1 MLSKTSPLG
10 NFLPTGTLLTFEM
23 VLPSIYN
30 NGECSHVY
38 VMMIH
43 FLLFLCAIFC
53 FFFHFTHSFHG
64 LHSNLYY
71 GFVTPTGL
79 SVLKSGLLDVV
90 VPKDHMFR
98 LTIISATVFLAIV
111 VSNHRITNC
120 LFRQNTKT

>member
-1 MLSKTSPLG
+1 
-10 NFLPTGTLLTFEM
+10 M
-23 VLPSIYN
+23 VLPSIYK

-79 SVLKSGLLDVV
+79 SVLKSGLLDVA
-90 VPKDHMFR
+90 VPKDHRFR
-98 LTIISATVFLAIV
+98 LTFTYFIRAIISATVFLAIA